1 MMVVVLET
9 VHVPTSVDDALAAL
23 GDSSRVIA
31 GGTTVMSA
39 VNAMPL
45 DFTELVSL
53 RRAGLSGIR
62 VDGGVAVV
70 GATTTIAELGDDDR
84 LAFLRP
90 VVETFASPPLRN
102 LATVGGNLFVPQP
115 GGDLAVCLLALGATV
130 EIAGSDGA
138 HDADVSEVLA
148 NGVKTGEI
156 VTAVRF
162 ALPAPGSWFYAKAM
176 RRRLNSAAI
185 VTIAAVVV
193 AEGGVVRSARIAL
206 GGAGERPV
214 RATHAE
220 DALTGKPF
228 DRATVEAAGTA
239 ALADAATFDDAFA
252 SAWYRARV
260 LPVHFRRALLGE

>member
-1 MMVVVLET
+1 LIEVVLET

-31 GGTTVMSA
+31 GGTTIMPV
-39 VNAMPL
+39 VNTQPL
-45 DFTELVSL
+45 DFAELVSL
-53 RRAGLSGIR
+53 RRAGLSGIK
-62 VDGGVAVV
+62 VEGGVAVV
-70 GATTTIAELGDDDR
+70 GATTTIAELGADAR
-84 LAFLRP
+84 LAFLQQ
-90 VVETFASPPLRN
+90 VVDTFASPPLRN

-130 EIAGSDGA
+130 EIVGSDGA
-138 HDADVSEVLA
+138 RDADIAEVLA
-148 NGVKTGEI
+148 DGVHAGEI

-162 ALPAPGSWFYAKAM
+162 PLPEPGSWFYTKAM
-176 RRRLNSAAI
+176 RRRFNSAAI
-185 VTIAAVVV
+185 VTVAAVVV
-193 AEGGVVRSARIAL
+193 AEDGVVRSARIAL
-206 GGAGERPV
+206 GGAGARPV

-228 DRATVEAAGTA
+228 DPATVETAGAA
-239 ALADAATFDDAFA
+239 ALADAETFDDAYA

>member
-1 MMVVVLET
+1 MIPLVLET

-23 GDSSRVIA
+23 GDGSRVIA

-39 VNAMPL
+39 VNAMPV

-70 GATTTIAELGDDDR
+70 GATTTIAELGADDR

-148 NGVKTGEI
+148 NGVKTGEL

-162 ALPAPGSWFYAKAM
+162 PLPAPDSWFYAKAM